1 MTFHCFG
8 QTERRFSRNSHPSSW
23 IKLMRT
29 KQNKLQVRKVV
40 VPSSHFMAHFLNQ
53 LWIYFYLF
61 RFIAPP
67 ASHASCRGTPYSPT
81 HVRSPAAA
89 GWLRYLFCLYLKSHT
104 HYPRPIPTV
113 LIYNILFIFVKQ
125 SKLLETYVIM
135 YRLMWHYNYSI
146 MDWIYKILFHRMI
159 YFYNILCCATSVCIN
174 VCTM

>member
-1 MTFHCFG
+1 MVGLEDSRNMTFHCFG

-40 VPSSHFMAHFLNQ
+40 VPSIHFMAHFLNQ
-53 LWIYFYLF
+53 LWIYFCLF

-67 ASHASCRGTPYSPT
+67 ASQASCRGTPYRPT

-104 HYPRPIPTV
+104 HVPTTH
-113 LIYNILFIFVKQ
+113 
-125 SKLLETYVIM
+125 TY
-135 YRLMWHYNYSI
+135 
-146 MDWIYKILFHRMI
+146 
-159 YFYNILCCATSVCIN
+159 CIN
-174 VCTM
+174 LEYFVHFCQTVKVVRKLCHYV